1 MILTLRLVIF
11 LSLIS
16 LVAIHQGEAQ
26 TQFNPK
32 IGLETWSIK
41 DEKDNVGQSAHS
53 GQMIGFDMYIL
64 DNRLLFAPGFHYHRI
79 SILNREEGL
88 NFRLVERNGGHYFT
102 IPMTFGLQAID
113 LPMIDAF
120 IMGGGEV
127 SFFYSLD
134 SNDIGLDD
142 DKLHGVFASLT
153 GVAQVELFSILTVD
167 LKYHHALH
175 PILKER
181 PESKLRG
188 WTLAAGIKF

>member
-1 MILTLRLVIF
+1 MILTLRLAVLLFVFGFI
-11 LSLIS
+11 
-16 LVAIHQGEAQ
+16 AIPKGETQ

-41 DEKDNVGQSAHS
+41 DEVAQAGNSAHS

-64 DNRLLFAPGFHYHRI
+64 HNRLLFAPGFHYHRI

-88 NFRLVERNGGHYFT
+88 NFRLVERNGSHYFT
-102 IPMTFGLQAID
+102 IPMTFGLQALD
-113 LPMIDAF
+113 LPGIDAF

-153 GVAQVELFSILTVD
+153 GVAQVELFSILTMD

-175 PILKER
+175 PIFKER